1 MEVMTAKNDF
11 LIVYIPES
19 YQAQATIL
27 PQIQGTQAVIA
38 SNFDGG
44 ITFFNETTS
53 YGMYL
58 NIGVSWI
65 IQWIWGKFVDMSFL
79 TILSLVSITVPG
91 IA

>member
-1 MEVMTAKNDF
+1 MTVRNDF

-19 YQAQATIL
+19 SQAQTTIL

-38 SNFDGG
+38 SNFNDG
-44 ITFFNETTS
+44 ISLFNETTS
-53 YGMYL
+53 YGMSL

-65 IQWIWGKFVDMSFL
+65 IQWVWGKFVDMSFL

-91 IA
+91 IAKII